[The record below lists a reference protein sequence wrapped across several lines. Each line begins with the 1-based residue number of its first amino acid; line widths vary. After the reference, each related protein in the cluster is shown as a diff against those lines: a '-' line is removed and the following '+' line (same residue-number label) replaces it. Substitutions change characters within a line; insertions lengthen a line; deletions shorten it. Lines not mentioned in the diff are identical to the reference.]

1 MTFELLSS
9 STFTLSLLCKPFHV
23 KAVWYFMENFLYW
36 SVWVCGR
43 NTKLVLACLVEWKWV
58 SVYFCK
64 HSKILGEDYLKIYF
78 LKINS
83 YIILYDN
90 FITEVKFICWVVF
103 IFKTYYVNSFILNL
117 REFSKSQSG
126 FFLASDLTCLRLSTN

>member
-9 STFTLSLLCKPFHV
+9 STFILSLFCRSFHV

-43 NTKLVLACLVEWKWV
+43 NTKFVVACLVEWKWV
-58 SVYFCK
+58 SVHFCK
-64 HSKILGEDYLKIYF
+64 HSKILGGDYLKVYF

-90 FITEVKFICWVVF
+90 SITEVKFVCWVVF
-103 IFKTYYVNSFILNL
+103 IFKTFYVNSFILNL
-117 REFSKSQSG
+117 REFSKSQGG
-126 FFLASDLTCLRLSTN
+126 FFLASDLTCLD